1 MKCIFLGYA
10 DGEFGYHLW
19 DLVKHKVIRSKDAIF
34 NTLEMFKKLTGDME
48 VKKYANMIVERQ
60 ENISSLHENN
70 GKPVENDGQP
80 TKDNGK
86 PIENDGQREEESL
99 QRPLQEVQPKNTP
112 PQLVCR
118 STTPHE
124 PSEKYPPSNYIL
136 LIDEGE
142 PHWFQEACDNE
153 HSKDWKNV
161 MQEETNSLLENK
173 TW

>member
-70 GKPVENDGQP
+70 GKPVENDGQ
-80 TKDNGK
+80 
-86 PIENDGQREEESL
+86 REEESL
-99 QRPLQEVQPKNTP
+99 QRPLQEVQLENTP
-112 PQLVCR
+112 PQLVRR
-118 STTPHE
+118 STRPHN
-124 PSEKYPPSNYIL
+124 PSQRYPPSNYIL
-136 LIDEGE
+136 LSNEGE
-142 PHWFQEACDNE
+142 PHCF
-153 HSKDWKNV
+153 
-161 MQEETNSLLENK
+161 
-173 TW
+173 